1 MFMPVGIIG
10 GSWSR
15 SGCDAC
21 EDGEPGRVEGRI
33 GTRFD
38 AEYGVMQKTAEGNS
52 SAAELIMWDVGLCGL
67 TDMR

>member
-1 MFMPVGIIG
+1 MRRVPGPMFMQVGIIG

-38 AEYGVMQKTAEGNS
+38 AEYGVMQKAAEG
-52 SAAELIMWDVGLCGL
+52 
-67 TDMR
+67 